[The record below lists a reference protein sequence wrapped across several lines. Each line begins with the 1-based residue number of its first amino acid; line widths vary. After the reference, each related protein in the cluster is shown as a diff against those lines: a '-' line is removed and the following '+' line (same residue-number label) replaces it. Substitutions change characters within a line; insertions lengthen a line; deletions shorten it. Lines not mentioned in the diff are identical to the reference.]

1 VEGPDRLAE
10 RGSGTDVGDSVVL
23 SLEGSGLE
31 RIKLWLAFI
40 AHGGIVLLL
49 IAGGGIMLG
58 SSTGSAGDLESGPP
72 ADELF
77 DGMESIAQLVTAG
90 LAVAAV
96 LLVVVGFA
104 TWRRTGSRGVI
115 VAIDL
120 LIALMVAYLILLG
133 ITAGA
138 PLAPTLVVLCL
149 VAGGTVTPIKG

>member
-1 VEGPDRLAE
+1 
-10 RGSGTDVGDSVVL
+10 
-23 SLEGSGLE
+23 
-31 RIKLWLAFI
+31 
-40 AHGGIVLLL
+40 
-49 IAGGGIMLG
+49 MLG

-104 TWRRTGSRGVI
+104 TWRRTESRGVI

-149 VAGGTVTPIKG
+149 VAGGTVTAIKR